1 MFTLVVE
8 QGHQLF
14 IFSLPIFI
22 IKMAVFINTFRHNN
36 LKTVPALL
44 LLLTLGMGACQPT
57 EDIDPTTNDGVAEL
71 MKTPAHFPALPDVSY
86 NRQTIEGVR
95 LGRKLFFET
104 SLSGNNQIS
113 CVTCHLQEKAFTD
126 GVALTTKGQSGAL
139 LFRNTPGLTNLAWAT
154 NGLFWDGG
162 ATNLESL
169 SIGPITHL
177 DEMAQNI
184 LELPAEL
191 AAKENYVQLFDAAF
205 PDEKATGIT
214 TPKVLKALAQYM
226 RTLNSGN
233 AKYDQFI
240 QKTAQLTE
248 AEQRGMAVFDAK
260 CATCHQRSQHLFTD
274 NVFHNNGLD
283 SEFTDIS
290 HERAAQGRFRITFK
304 NEDLGKY
311 KTPTLRNL
319 SFTAPYMHDGRFKT
333 LEEVLNHY
341 ASGIKA
347 SPSLDTSLR
356 DFTLSSQEKSD
367 LLSFLKTLDDE
378 SFTKNKNFK
387 SR

>member
-1 MFTLVVE
+1 MSF
-8 QGHQLF
+8 
-14 IFSLPIFI
+14 
-22 IKMAVFINTFRHNN
+22 AINTFRINY
-36 LKTVPALL
+36 LKIAPSLL
-44 LLLTLGMGACQPT
+44 LGLTLGMGACQPT
-57 EDIDPTTNDGVAEL
+57 EDIDPTANDGVSEL
-71 MKTPAHFPALPDVSY
+71 MKTPTHFPVLPDVPY
-86 NRQTIEGVR
+86 NRQTVEGVR

-113 CVTCHLQEKAFTD
+113 CATCHLQEKAFTD
-126 GVALTTKGQSGAL
+126 GVALTTKGQSGAAL
-139 LFRNTPGLTNLAWAT
+139 SRNTPGLTNLAWAT

-184 LELPAEL
+184 LELPSEL
-191 AAKENYVQLFDAAF
+191 GAKENYIQLFEAAF

-226 RTLNSGN
+226 RTLNSGD
-233 AKYDQFI
+233 AQYDRFV
-240 QKTAQLTE
+240 QKNVQLTE
-248 AEQRGMAVFDAK
+248 VEQRGMNIFDAK
-260 CATCHQRSQHLFTD
+260 CATCHQRTQHLFTD

-283 SEFTDIS
+283 SEFTDIA

-304 NEDLGKY
+304 TEDLGKY

-333 LEEVLNHY
+333 LEEVLEHY
-341 ASGIKA
+341 SSGIKN
-347 SPSLDTSLR
+347 SPSLDNNLR
-356 DFTLSSQEKSD
+356 NFTLSNQEKSD

-378 SFTKNKNFK
+378 NFTKNKNFK
-387 SR
+387 PL